1 MSQVMWGLY
10 ICGRCDIGLCGSEL
24 VFIPGSVGVES
35 SWVGV
40 EFTLKVVRLED
51 GIFPTTT
58 ILLILFEFFLINRF
72 IFSLMVIFF

>member
-1 MSQVMWGLY
+1 MCLRLCGGYIFVGYDIGL
-10 ICGRCDIGLCGSEL
+10 CGLCGSEL
-24 VFIPGSVGVES
+24 VFIPDSVGVES

-58 ILLILFEFFLINRF
+58 PPPSRRNRRF
-72 IFSLMVIFF
+72 RNTDMP

>member
-1 MSQVMWGLY
+1 MCLRLCGGYIFVGY
-10 ICGRCDIGLCGSEL
+10 DIGICGLCRSEL

-40 EFTLKVVRLED
+40 EFTLEVVQLED

-58 ILLILFEFFLINRF
+58 QCAR
-72 IFSLMVIFF
+72 S

>member
-1 MSQVMWGLY
+1 MCLGLCGVY
-10 ICGRCDIGLCGSEL
+10 IFVGYDIGLCGSEL
-24 VFIPGSVGVES
+24 VFIPGWVGVES

-58 ILLILFEFFLINRF
+58 PPPSRRNRRF
-72 IFSLMVIFF
+72 RNADMPW

>member
-1 MSQVMWGLY
+1 MCLRLCGGYIFVGYDIGL
-10 ICGRCDIGLCGSEL
+10 CGLCGSEL

-58 ILLILFEFFLINRF
+58 SPPSRRNRRF
-72 IFSLMVIFF
+72 RNADMPW